1 VSPARSA
8 NGARSGDGTRSGGIR
23 PVSPEVLAEHV
34 TALVTAR
41 PGRVRLVVD
50 GAPPTGPDRLAA
62 AVVEALRPA
71 GRAALH
77 VRAADFLRPA
87 SVRLEYGHRD
97 EEMFL
102 DGWLDEGALRR
113 EVLDPAAPD
122 GAGRVLPR
130 LWDAERDRAYREDY
144 RDLGPSGV
152 VVVSGS
158 LLLGR
163 GLPVDIAVHLRM
175 GAAQLHRRT
184 HADDLWTLPVFER
197 YERERDPGGVADIL
211 VMADH
216 PDRPAVRG

>member
-1 VSPARSA
+1 MSPARSGNTA
-8 NGARSGDGTRSGGIR
+8 RSGNGARSGAIR

-71 GRAALH
+71 GRSAVH

-97 EEMFL
+97 EEMLL

-163 GLPVDIAVHLRM
+163 GLPADIAVHLRM
-175 GAAQLHRRT
+175 GAAQLRRRT
-184 HADDLWTLPVFER
+184 HTDDLWTLPVFER
-197 YERERDPGGVADIL
+197 YERERDPEGAADVL

>member
-1 VSPARSA
+1 M
-8 NGARSGDGTRSGGIR
+8 
-23 PVSPEVLAEHV
+23 SPEALAEHV
-34 TALVTAR
+34 TGLVTAR
-41 PGRVRLVVD
+41 PGRVRLAVD

-62 AVVEALRPA
+62 AVVDALRPA
-71 GRAALH
+71 GRPAVH
-77 VRAADFLRPA
+77 VRAGDFLRPA

-97 EEMFL
+97 EDMLL

-163 GLPVDIAVHLRM
+163 GLPLDVAVHLHM
-175 GAAQLHRRT
+175 GAAQLRRRT
-184 HADDLWTLPVFER
+184 QDDDLWTLPVVAR
-197 YERERDPGGVADIL
+197 YERERDPAGSADVL